1 MIFPLVGWS
10 EVVELTVY
18 VLQSR
23 WLASSQR
30 VTLDELLSRDCLYHI
45 FTNFHL
51 KYHIILL
58 YKILC
63 RLGRGLPVAGGS
75 PWPSPP
81 WRATNAPGT
90 KRRHKSHMKR
100 HHIKEMI
107 WQIVYSD
114 SVQWARLASYSWRW
128 CASKFFQELCPPLWK
143 VDQSREVG
151 WFGEQWHCAIPAAEI
166 LQQD

>member
-23 WLASSQR
+23 WLASCQR

-75 PWPSPP
+75 PWPSPL

-90 KRRHKSHMKR
+90 KRRHKSHRKR
-100 HHIKEMI
+100 RLILAMI
-107 WQIVYSD
+107 WRIET
-114 SVQWARLASYSWRW
+114 VQWACLASCSWQW